1 MSMQDPIADAI
12 TRIRNAQRASHSF
25 TEICSSK
32 LNINIVELLEQEG
45 YIDGYKIIEE
55 TDGKSGPNKYRKVI
69 KIALKYY
76 RGLPVISK
84 ITRVSKPSRRVYL
97 RAKDIKLVRNGLG
110 IAIVSTPKGLLT
122 DKAAREQNLGG
133 ELLLTV
139 E

>member
-25 TEICSSK
+25 TEIYDSK
-32 LNINIVELLEQEG
+32 LNRNIVDLLQKEG
-45 YIDGYKIIEE
+45 YIDAYRLIEE
-55 TDGKSGPNKYRKVI
+55 SRTI

-76 RGLPVISK
+76 RGSPVISK

-97 RAKDIKLVRNGLG
+97 KAKHIKLVRNGLG

>member
-25 TEICSSK
+25 AEISASK
-32 LNINIVELLEQEG
+32 LNKNILDLLQQEG
-45 YIDGYKIIEE
+45 YIEAYKPIEE
-55 TDGKSGPNKYRKVI
+55 SRTI

-76 RGLPVISK
+76 KGSPVISK
-84 ITRVSKPSRRVYL
+84 ITRVSKPSRRVYVK
-97 RAKDIKLVRNGLG
+97 AKNIKLVRNGLG
-110 IAIVSTPKGLLT
+110 VAIISTPKGLLT
-122 DKAAREQNLGG
+122 DKAARELNLGG

>member
-25 TEICSSK
+25 AEILASK
-32 LNINIVELLEQEG
+32 LNTRILDLLQQEG
-45 YIDGYKIIEE
+45 YIDAYKQIDE
-55 TDGKSGPNKYRKVI
+55 TRTI

-76 RGLPVISK
+76 RGMPVISK
-84 ITRVSKPSRRVYL
+84 ITRVSKPSRRVYVQ
-97 RAKDIKLVRNGLG
+97 AKNIKLVRNGLG
-110 IAIVSTPKGLLT
+110 VAIVSTPKGLMT
-122 DKAAREQNLGG
+122 DKAARENNLGG

>member
-25 TEICSSK
+25 AEISISK
-32 LNINIVELLEQEG
+32 LNKNILELLQQEG
-45 YIDGYKIIEE
+45 YIDAYKLMEE
-55 TDGKSGPNKYRKVI
+55 SRTI

-76 RGLPVISK
+76 RSSPVISK
-84 ITRVSKPSRRVYL
+84 ITRVSKPSRRVYVK
-97 RAKDIKLVRNGLG
+97 ATNIKLVRNGLG
-110 IAIVSTPKGLLT
+110 VAIVSTPKGLLT
-122 DKAAREQNLGG
+122 DKAARELNLGG

>member
-1 MSMQDPIADAI
+1 MQDPIADAI

-25 TEICSSK
+25 TKIHNSK
-32 LNINIVELLEQEG
+32 LNRNIVDLLQREG
-45 YIDGYKIIEE
+45 YIDAYKVLEE
-55 TDGKSGPNKYRKVI
+55 SRTI

-76 RGLPVISK
+76 RGSPVIVK
-84 ITRVSKPSRRVYL
+84 ITRKSKPGRRFYVK
-97 RAKDIKLVRNGLG
+97 AKNIKPVCNGLG

>member
-12 TRIRNAQRASHSF
+12 TRIRNAQVASHSF
-25 TEICSSK
+25 VEISASN
-32 LNINIVELLEQEG
+32 LNTRILDILQQEG
-45 YIDGYKIIEE
+45 YIEAYKAIEE
-55 TDGKSGPNKYRKVI
+55 SRTI

-76 RGLPVISK
+76 KNSPVISK
-84 ITRVSKPSRRVYL
+84 ITRVSKPSRRVYV
-97 RAKDIKLVRNGLG
+97 KSKNIKLVRNGLG
-110 IAIVSTPKGLLT
+110 VAILSTPKGLLT

>member
-25 TEICSSK
+25 AEISASN
-32 LNINIVELLEQEG
+32 LNTRILDLLQQEG
-45 YIDGYKIIEE
+45 YIEAYKPMAESR
-55 TDGKSGPNKYRKVI
+55 TI

-76 RGLPVISK
+76 KELPVISK
-84 ITRVSKPSRRVYL
+84 ITRISKPSRRVYVK
-97 RAKDIKLVRNGLG
+97 AKNIKLVRNGLG
-110 IAIVSTPKGLLT
+110 VAILSTPKGLLT
-122 DKAAREQNLGG
+122 DKSAREQNLGG

>member
-1 MSMQDPIADAI
+1 MSMQDQIADAI
-12 TRIRNAQRASHSF
+12 TRIRNAQRAFHSF
-25 TEICSSK
+25 TEISASK
-32 LNINIVELLEQEG
+32 LNINILDLLQKEG
-45 YIDGYKIIEE
+45 YIDAYKVLEE
-55 TDGKSGPNKYRKVI
+55 SRTI

-76 RGLPVISK
+76 RGSPVISK
-84 ITRVSKPSRRVYL
+84 ITRVSKPSRRVYIK
-97 RAKDIKLVRNGLG
+97 AKNIKLVRNGLG

>member
-25 TEICSSK
+25 TEISASS
-32 LNINIVELLEQEG
+32 LNTRILDLLQQEG
-45 YIDGYKIIEE
+45 YIEAYKPMAESR
-55 TDGKSGPNKYRKVI
+55 TI

-76 RGLPVISK
+76 KELPVISK
-84 ITRVSKPSRRVYL
+84 ITRISKPSRRVYVK
-97 RAKDIKLVRNGLG
+97 AKNIKLVRNGLG
-110 IAIVSTPKGLLT
+110 VAILSTPKGLLT
-122 DKAAREQNLGG
+122 DKSAREQNLGG

>member
-1 MSMQDPIADAI
+1 MSMQDQIADAI

-25 TEICSSK
+25 TEISASK
-32 LNINIVELLEQEG
+32 LNVNILDLLQKEG
-45 YIDGYKIIEE
+45 YIDAYKVLEE
-55 TDGKSGPNKYRKVI
+55 SRTI

-76 RGLPVISK
+76 RGSPVISK
-84 ITRVSKPSRRVYL
+84 ITRISKPSRRVYVK
-97 RAKDIKLVRNGLG
+97 AKNIKLVRNGLG
-110 IAIVSTPKGLLT
+110 VAIVSTPKGLLT